1 MSLKW
6 IPTKAKSYKLTKN
19 MTFSSI
25 DKLLKYYLENKIT
38 VQGNHIQLKNC
49 IDVEQLEEELGELE
63 ENLSGQYWFYGK
75 LNRQHAEKI
84 LRSANFDA
92 GVYLLRKSETGHYV
106 FSIIADDRKWLVFP
120 IKTRQYLFR

>member
-1 MSLKW
+1 MDR
-6 IPTKAKSYKLTKN
+6 I
-19 MTFSSI
+19 
-25 DKLLKYYLENKIT
+25 LENKIT
-38 VQGNHIQLKNC
+38 VQGKHIQLKNY
-49 IDVEQLEEELGELE
+49 IDVEKLEEALSELE
-63 ENLSGQYWFYGK
+63 TDLSRQYWFYGRMD
-75 LNRQHAEKI
+75 RQHAEKI